1 MKILGIILAVGA
13 ALAAQAPK
21 QAASLAGQ
29 PRIQIKGVIEKV
41 QIAPGLG
48 QPFLEVRNSE
58 GLHRVALG
66 SMRYLME
73 NNFNPKAGEQVVVRG
88 YRLETEIVAA
98 TVELPGGKTVIHLRD
113 ENGYPLWR
121 MGRYGAK
128 KQE

>member
-1 MKILGIILAVGA
+1 MKILWLVLAAGVVC
-13 ALAAQAPK
+13 AAQAPK
-21 QAASLAGQ
+21 GMATLARQ
-29 PRIQIKGVIEKV
+29 PKVELKGVIEKV

-73 NNFNPKAGEQVVVRG
+73 NNFNPKAGEQVVVKG

-98 TVELPGGKTVIHLRD
+98 LVELPAAKTVIRLRD
-113 ENGYPLWR
+113 EDGYPLWR
-121 MGRYGAK
+121 MGRFATK